1 MRINRTNPEQPAAQ
15 PVQNH
20 APLKA
25 QTEVNGFEL
34 PEQEI
39 PKENQKEPPK
49 AAKPPKPKKEK
60 PAKKPRRQPGEEVE
74 DDEENEQPRRRF
86 PFGCLIVLV
95 ILALVGFGGYK
106 VSQFYAELDGQKTL
120 GPTQTITV
128 PEGSSVAS
136 IATQLKDAGVIEYDW
151 LFKQYVKYSGKA
163 GEIQYGDFEVQSG
176 MAYNDIIKAL
186 SVVTRRATV
195 NVTIPEGTTA
205 VGVAQIFV
213 DAGLVDDDATLDKF
227 CRLYVKTA
235 QSAELLA
242 LWNVGAER
250 EVIRGCDATRFTELR
265 ALEPYYHARPWSAAL
280 AGKRVLVVHPFRRTI
295 LAQYEKRAQLFPGKD
310 VLPELACLTVIQAV
324 QGLGGQDTGYADWFD
339 ALTEMERRMD
349 DADYDVAIVGA
360 GAYSLPLAA
369 HARDTGH
376 AAIQMSGATQLLFGI
391 KGKRWDDHP
400 VISKLYNPAWVR
412 PDETEGISNKEK
424 VEGGSY
430 W

>member
-1 MRINRTNPEQPAAQ
+1 MNLNAERDFRHEPAGGHVRGLPAGG
-15 PVQNH
+15 PPR
-20 APLKA
+20 AAGPDLII
-25 QTEVNGFEL
+25 ENGISGL
-34 PEQEI
+34 LC
-39 PKENQKEPPK
+39 
-49 AAKPPKPKKEK
+49 
-60 PAKKPRRQPGEEVE
+60 G
-74 DDEENEQPRRRF
+74 
-86 PFGCLIVLV
+86 
-95 ILALVGFGGYK
+95 
-106 VSQFYAELDGQKTL
+106 
-120 GPTQTITV
+120 TV
-128 PEGSSVAS
+128 PELAAALDKTTAAMGHAAQSRVNENFLWQNSAELALTLLPKKGKSQWITTILCCRRPPTSTAVCASQMKYRGVNILPAAAGNDLARDLLESGQPFLFGRCGATEMRTVA
-136 IATQLKDAGVIEYDW
+136 DW
-151 LFKQYVKYSGKA
+151 LQNGGHNFDGPHA
-163 GEIQYGDFEVQSG
+163 GGHSAICPASFPPTMPRWTNS
-176 MAYNDIIKAL
+176 AASTSRL
-186 SVVTRRATV
+186 RRA
-195 NVTIPEGTTA
+195 P
-205 VGVAQIFV
+205 
-213 DAGLVDDDATLDKF
+213 
-227 CRLYVKTA
+227 
-235 QSAELLA
+235 ELLA

-265 ALEPYYHARPWSAAL
+265 ALGALLPRHARGAPPSRAS
-280 AGKRVLVVHPFRRTI
+280 GCSSVHPFRRTI
-295 LAQYEKRAQLFPGKD
+295 LAQYEKRSRSCFPAKN

-349 DADYDVAIVGA
+349 AADYDVAIVGA